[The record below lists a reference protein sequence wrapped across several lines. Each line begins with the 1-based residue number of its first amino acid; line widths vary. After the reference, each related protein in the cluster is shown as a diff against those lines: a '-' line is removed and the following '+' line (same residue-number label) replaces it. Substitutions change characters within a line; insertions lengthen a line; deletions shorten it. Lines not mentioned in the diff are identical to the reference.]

1 MLPVIAGEAETV
13 KQIVLYTLLL
23 LASTLA
29 LFSVGE
35 MGLLYL
41 IAAVALGLGLLYLAI
56 RLYRE
61 RTLKQARTVFWFSN
75 YYLVLIFAAMVI
87 DHALR

>member
-1 MLPVIAGEAETV
+1 
-13 KQIVLYTLLL
+13 
-23 LASTLA
+23 
-29 LFSVGE
+29 